1 VLPDLKLNDILRLR
15 KPHPCGGFEWIVIRL
30 GADIGLE
37 CCQCGRRLMLSQ
49 RELSKRLKTILPRG
63 IDDESKNQTA

>member
-1 VLPDLKLNDILRLR
+1 
-15 KPHPCGGFEWIVIRL
+15 
-30 GADIGLE
+30 LE